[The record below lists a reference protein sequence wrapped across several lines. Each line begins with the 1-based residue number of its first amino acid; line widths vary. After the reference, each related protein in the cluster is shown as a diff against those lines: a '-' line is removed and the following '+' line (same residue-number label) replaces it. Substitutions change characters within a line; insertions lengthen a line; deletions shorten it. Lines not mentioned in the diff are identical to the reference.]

1 MIYIKMVYLKRGT
14 SSFSKGNIT
23 RVDLIT
29 EDPNLNLKVEVVKGT
44 PQTVIKNN
52 KVGRPRI
59 VPYENVDNIDLKEDI
74 GITIKGMS
82 AEQRRAYNRLASRKS
97 QAKEDMMK
105 EYGET
110 ASSFKKSIG
119 KKIKDMTKEELKEY
133 NRLSKREERLLD

>member
-1 MIYIKMVYLKRGT
+1 MVYLKRGT

>member
-1 MIYIKMVYLKRGT
+1 MAYLKRGE
-14 SSFSKGNIT
+14 SSFSKGNST

-29 EDPNLNLKVEVVKGT
+29 EDPDLNLKVEVVKGT
-44 PQTVIKNN
+44 PQTIIKNN
-52 KVGRPRI
+52 RVGRPRI
-59 VPYENVDNIDLKEDI
+59 VPYENVDNIDLKEEI

-105 EYGET
+105 EFGET

>member
-1 MIYIKMVYLKRGT
+1 MVYLKRGV

-29 EDPNLNLKVEVVKGT
+29 EDPDLNLKVEVVKGT
-44 PQTVIKNN
+44 PQTIIKNN
-52 KVGRPRI
+52 RVGRPRI
-59 VPYENVDNIDLKEDI
+59 VPYENVDNIDLKEEI

-105 EYGET
+105 EFGET

>member
-1 MIYIKMVYLKRGT
+1 MVYLKRGE
-14 SSFSKGNIT
+14 SKFSKGNLT

-29 EDPNLNLKVEVVKGT
+29 EDPKLNLKVEVVKGT
-44 PQTVIKNN
+44 PQTIVKNN
-52 KVGRPRI
+52 RVGRPRI
-59 VPYENVDNIDLKEDI
+59 VPYENIDNIELKEEI

-82 AEQRRAYNRLASRKS
+82 AEQRRAYNRLAQRKT

-105 EYGET
+105 EFGET

-133 NRLSKREERLLD
+133 NRLSKREERLLEDL

>member
-1 MIYIKMVYLKRGT
+1 MVYLKRGE
-14 SSFSKGNIT
+14 SKFSKGNLT

-29 EDPNLNLKVEVVKGT
+29 EDPKLNLKVEVVKGT
-44 PQTVIKNN
+44 PQTIIKNN
-52 KVGRPRI
+52 RVGRPRI
-59 VPYENVDNIDLKEDI
+59 VPYENIDNIELKEEI

-82 AEQRRAYNRLASRKS
+82 AEQRRAYNRLAQRKT

-105 EYGET
+105 EFGET

-133 NRLSKREERLLD
+133 NRLSKREERLLEDL

>member
-1 MIYIKMVYLKRGT
+1 MVYLKRGE

-29 EDPNLNLKVEVVKGT
+29 EDPDLNLKVEVVKGT
-44 PQTVIKNN
+44 PQTIIKNN
-52 KVGRPRI
+52 RVGRPRI
-59 VPYENVDNIDLKEDI
+59 VPYENVDNIDLKEEI

-105 EYGET
+105 EFGET

>member
-1 MIYIKMVYLKRGT
+1 MVYLKRGS

-44 PQTVIKNN
+44 PQTVVKN
-52 KVGRPRI
+52 KRVGRPRI
-59 VPYENVDNIDLKEDI
+59 VPYENIDNIELKEEI

-82 AEQRRAYNRLASRKS
+82 AEQRRAYNRLASRKT
-97 QAKEDMMK
+97 QAKQDMMD

-110 ASSFKKSIG
+110 ATTFKKAIG

-133 NRLSKREERLLD
+133 NKLSKREERLLD